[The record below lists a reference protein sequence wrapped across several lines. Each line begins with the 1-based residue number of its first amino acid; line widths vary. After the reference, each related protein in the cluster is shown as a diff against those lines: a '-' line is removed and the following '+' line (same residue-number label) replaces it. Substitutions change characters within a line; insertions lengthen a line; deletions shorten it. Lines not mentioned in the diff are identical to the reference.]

1 MKCPYCAQPDS
12 KVVDSRD
19 SETGEA
25 IRRRRECLTCHK
37 RFTTYE
43 RVEAVPLW
51 VVKKDGRREEF
62 NRHKLLRG
70 LVNAST
76 KRDIAASQL
85 EVIVDE
91 IENALRSRNLTEVRS
106 RDVGEMVMQRLRTL
120 DEIAYVRFASVYRS
134 FQDVKQMR
142 ATIEEVMSNTPGS
155 RPPDAPR
162 RRRRGPDEGR
172 ELALD
177 MGK

>member
-1 MKCPYCAQPDS
+1 MKCPYCSQPES

-25 IRRRRECLTCHK
+25 IRRRRECLVCGK

-51 VVKKDGRREEF
+51 VVKKDGRREQF
-62 NRHKLLRG
+62 SRQKLLGG

-76 KRDIAASQL
+76 KRDIASAQL
-85 EVIVDE
+85 EAIIDD
-91 IENALRSRNLTEVRS
+91 IENVLRTRNTTEVRS
-106 RDVGEMVMQRLRTL
+106 REIGEMVMQQLRVL

-134 FQDVKQMR
+134 FQDVQQMR
-142 ATIEEVMSNTPGS
+142 ATIEEVLSNPPGT

-162 RRRRGPDEGR
+162 RRRRGADDDR
-172 ELALD
+172 EPPLD
-177 MGK
+177 IGK

>member
-1 MKCPYCAQPDS
+1 MKCPYCSEPES

-25 IRRRRECLTCHK
+25 IRRRRECLACHK

-62 NRHKLLRG
+62 NRRKLLGG

-76 KRDIAASQL
+76 KRELASAQL
-85 EVIVDE
+85 EVVIDD
-91 IENALRSRNLTEVRS
+91 IEHALRSRNVTEVRS
-106 RDVGEMVMQRLRTL
+106 REIGEMVMQQLRAL

-134 FQDVKQMR
+134 FQDVEQMR
-142 ATIEEVMSNTPGS
+142 ATIEDVLANPPGT

-162 RRRRGPDEGR
+162 RRRKGADDES
-172 ELALD
+172 EPALD
-177 MGK
+177 IGK

>member
-1 MKCPYCAQPDS
+1 MKCPYCSQPES

-25 IRRRRECLTCHK
+25 IRRRRECLVCHK

-43 RVEAVPLW
+43 RVEAVPLL

-62 NRHKLLRG
+62 NRRKLLGG

-76 KRDIAASQL
+76 KRDIASAQL
-85 EVIVDE
+85 EMVIDD
-91 IENALRSRNLTEVRS
+91 IESALRSRNVTEVRS
-106 RDVGEMVMQRLRTL
+106 REIGEMVMRQLRAI

-134 FQDVKQMR
+134 FQDVEQMR
-142 ATIEEVMSNTPGS
+142 ATIEDVLANPPGT
-155 RPPDAPR
+155 RPPDMPR
-162 RRRRGPDEGR
+162 RRRRRADEGR
-172 ELALD
+172 EPALD
-177 MGK
+177 IGK